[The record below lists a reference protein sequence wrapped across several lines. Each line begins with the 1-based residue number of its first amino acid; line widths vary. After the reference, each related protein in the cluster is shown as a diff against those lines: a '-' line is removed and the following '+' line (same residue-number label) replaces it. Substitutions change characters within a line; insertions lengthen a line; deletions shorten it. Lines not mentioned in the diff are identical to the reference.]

1 MSTPLDPA
9 APNQVRVRAVFVP
22 DAVAVSPELLAGMRG
37 AMRIP
42 AELVIDSA
50 PEEPGDAE

>member
-9 APNQVRVRAVFVP
+9 APNQIRVRAVFVP
-22 DAVAVSPELLAGMRG
+22 DGVAVSPELLAGMRG